1 MLHALHNLP
10 MDVYCNRDPYKS
22 VSSADDP
29 LPFPVTK
36 IDHDWCSS
44 KLAFVM
50 TESMMLPKES

>member
-1 MLHALHNLP
+1 

-29 LPFPVTK
+29 LPFPVTT
-36 IDHDWCSS
+36 IYHDWRSS